1 MNKILNLIPVF
12 IAVALVITLF
22 YGYSEYSSLKTAF
35 HTANN
40 NLITVTSELKIKNN
54 IIGELERQIQ
64 EQEQQLTQNANDIE
78 QLNEII
84 ASRDDDI
91 TQANDEIS
99 EANQEIK
106 ELNTVVERYEEI
118 LDGMGISLYETVI
131 CRDAELIDNPN
142 AKIPTYDELI
152 TFLAIDQT
160 ENHEYVEDEYDCT
173 EFSRDFHNNAEQY
186 GIKCA
191 VVHVSFSNLFFYGHA
206 LNAVLTSDYGWI
218 YIDVTESPDTI
229 AFVKSGE
236 EYRSI
241 GLEYININN
250 IKNQDWWLGLLDN
263 YYYIPSSVFYQT
275 PSGIFLRKP
284 AIVNNIKIYW

>member
-22 YGYSEYSSLKTAF
+22 YGYSEYSALKTAL

-40 NLITVTSELKIKNN
+40 NLITVTSELEAKNN
-54 IIGELERQIQ
+54 NIGELERQIQ
-64 EQEQQLTQNANDIE
+64 EQEQQLTQNVNNIE
-78 QLNEII
+78 QLNELI
-84 ASRDDDI
+84 ASSYDEI
-91 TQANDEIS
+91 AQANDEIS

-106 ELNTVVERYEEI
+106 ELNADVERYEEI
-118 LDGMGISLYETVI
+118 LNGMGISLYRNVS

-142 AKIPTYDELI
+142 AEIPTYDELI
-152 TFLAIDQT
+152 TFLSIDQT
-160 ENHEYVEDEYDCT
+160 EYHEYVEDEYDCS

-191 VVHVSFSNLFFYGHA
+191 VVHVSFSNMFLYGHA

-250 IKNQDWWLGLLDN
+250 INNQDWWLGLLDN
-263 YYYIPSSVFYQT
+263 YYYIPTYTLYET
-275 PSGIFLRKP
+275 PSGIFLPEP
-284 AIVNNIKIYW
+284 AIVNTIKIYW